1 MFDLPEFELKTEKV
15 YSVLEL
21 NTAVRKLIHSE
32 FPEYIW
38 VYGEIKDLRI
48 SKNKK
53 HIYFDLVQ
61 KHPEADEIIARVS
74 AAIFESRK
82 AAIFKKIEDTKG
94 AFELKNDIEVKF
106 LCEVDLYP
114 KSGQYNLIIVDIDP
128 VYTIGKFAQNRERII
143 AALRQMGLLERNKI
157 VSFPLVPLNIGLV
170 TAFDSAAYHDFINE
184 LKISKYGFR
193 IMVYDAH
200 MQGKNVESDIV
211 DALKYFNAF
220 GSDDLDVIV
229 ITRGGGSTADLS
241 WFDNKNIAYSIAH
254 SRFPV
259 ITALGHQINISVTDL
274 VAHTALKTPTK
285 AAQFLVEKVRQSLE
299 EVTSIGEHICHRAEV
314 LLDES
319 RRFLETG
326 TYKINSLV
334 SRYFQD
340 HREQLVRNRSL
351 IMNNAVHILQRLKR
365 TKEEELKFL
374 KRVAQETLKK
384 RKETISHI
392 EDKVK
397 YLDPQRVL
405 KRGYSISYKD
415 GKIIRSS
422 KELKRGDRITTVFF
436 KGEAISSVEETK
448 EEE

>member
-1 MFDLPEFELKTEKV
+1 MFDSSNLRTEKV

-21 NTAVRKLIHSE
+21 NSIVRKLIHSE
-32 FPEYIW
+32 FPEYVW

-53 HIYFDLVQ
+53 HIYFDLIQ
-61 KHPEADEIIARVS
+61 KHPQADEIIARVS

-94 AFELKNDIEVKF
+94 AFQLKNDIEVKF

-114 KSGQYNLIIVDIDP
+114 KTGQYNLIVVDIDP
-128 VYTIGKFAQNRERII
+128 VYTLGKFAQNRERII
-143 AALRQMGLLERNKI
+143 AALRQMGLLERNKLI
-157 VSFPLVPLNIGLV
+157 RIPLLPLNIGLV
-170 TAFDSAAYHDFINE
+170 TALGSAAYHDFINE
-184 LKISKYGFR
+184 LKISNYGFK
-193 IMVYDAH
+193 IFVYDAH
-200 MQGKNVESDIV
+200 MQGKNVETDIV
-211 DALKYFNAF
+211 EALKYFNAF
-220 GSDDLDVIV
+220 GTDELDVIV

-254 SRFPV
+254 SQFPV

-299 EVTSIGEHICHRAEV
+299 EVTSIGEHICHHAEA

-319 RRFLETG
+319 RRLLETG
-326 TYKINSLV
+326 TYKISSLV
-334 SRYFQD
+334 GRYFQD

-351 IMNNAVHILQRLKR
+351 IMNNALHILQRFKR
-365 TKEEELKFL
+365 TKDEELKFL
-374 KRVAQETLKK
+374 KRVVQEFLKA
-384 RKETISHI
+384 RRENISHI

-405 KRGYSISYKD
+405 KRGYSISYKNS
-415 GKIIRSS
+415 KIIRSS
-422 KELKRGDRITTVFF
+422 KELARGDKITTVFF
-436 KGEAISSVEETK
+436 KGKAVSSVEETK
-448 EEE
+448 EEK